1 MVMEMLTGT
10 NVRVTDNGLP
20 LIIDFENKQTIDQ
33 FIDWYKEN
41 APFLESKIYDNGAI
55 LFRNTGID
63 ELGDFDHI
71 MECIAGKPMSYI
83 DGFSPRTKLSSS
95 TYTSTE
101 YDADYFITLHNEL
114 SYSAKWPSKIFF
126 CCITP
131 CETGGETAIADCRKI
146 LERMSPELLKELKEK
161 GVKYVRNL
169 HGGGGAGPSW
179 QQTYETT
186 NKEVV
191 EKFCTEN
198 CIDYS
203 WKADGGIKLTQYRPA
218 VITHPVT
225 GEEVW
230 FNQVDQ
236 FHPSHME
243 KDIYETLMVLYE
255 REEDLPMYGAFGDNS
270 HITEEK
276 IKEIRETVDS
286 GIVLNRW
293 QKGDLLMV
301 DNILVC
307 HGRMPYKGNRKILV
321 SMS

>member
-1 MVMEMLTGT
+1 MVMEMLTGA
-10 NVRVTDNGLP
+10 NVRVTDKGLP

-33 FIDWYKEN
+33 FIAWYREN
-41 APFLESKIYDNGAI
+41 AAFLESKIHENGAI
-55 LFRNTGID
+55 LFRNTGI
-63 ELGDFDHI
+63 ENLEDFDHV
-71 MECIAGKPMSYI
+71 MANVAGKPMNYV
-83 DGFSPRTKLSSS
+83 DGFSPRTKLSSG

-114 SYSAKWPSKIFF
+114 SYSARWPAKIFF
-126 CCITP
+126 SCIIP
-131 CETGGETAIADCRKI
+131 CDTGGETAIADCRQI
-146 LERMSPELLKELKEK
+146 LQRMRPELLDELREK

-169 HGGGGAGPSW
+169 HNGGGAGPSW
-179 QQTYETT
+179 QQTYETSRR
-186 NKEVV
+186 EDV
-191 EKFCTEN
+191 EKFCAESN
-198 CIDYS
+198 IHYE
-203 WKADGGIKLTQYRPA
+203 WKPDGGIKLTQYRPA
-218 VITHPVT
+218 VISHPLT

-243 KDIYETLMVLYE
+243 PDIYETLMVLYE

-270 HITEEK
+270 PISEEK
-276 IKEIRETVDS
+276 IKEIRQTVDQ

-293 QKGDLLMV
+293 EKGDLLMV